1 MAHFCF
7 YNDTDVLF
15 FVFIRIQAS
24 FIQTCPVMIT
34 LKASERVSNR
44 VQQLLFLFVFF
55 FLFMCC
61 CYNIKPALQCVFVMF
76 RWMHVLPYETIK

>member
-24 FIQTCPVMIT
+24 FIQTSGNDY
-34 LKASERVSNR
+34 LEG
-44 VQQLLFLFVFF
+44 
-55 FLFMCC
+55 
-61 CYNIKPALQCVFVMF
+61 F
-76 RWMHVLPYETIK
+76 RKSK